1 MFWIKKRGRKYIFL
15 VAFIVT
21 FSLLLSG
28 VAVAGESLNESG
40 PGSVQ
45 EGGRGG
51 DRSGDLRDLLY
62 RFINFALLVI
72 ILFVVIRKSGLKE
85 SLSGRIKAIR
95 QRLDDLRKGKEEAE
109 TKYQDLENM
118 LRDFQRNKKDIVE
131 QFKKEGLAEKEKII
145 AAAKERAKQI
155 GEQAEMTIQQ
165 EMQSARDRLKQEV
178 VDLAVTRARD
188 IIAKGITEKDQDQL
202 VNEFIERVGT
212 NH

>member
-1 MFWIKKRGRKYIFL
+1 MFWIKKGSRKYIFL
-15 VAFIVT
+15 VAFFVT

-45 EGGRGG
+45 EGGHGG
-51 DRSGDLRDLLY
+51 DRMGDLRDLLY

-72 ILFVVIRKSGLKE
+72 ILFVAIRKSGLKD

-109 TKYQDLENM
+109 TKYQDLENR
-118 LRDFQRNKKDIVE
+118 LRDFQRKKKDIVE
-131 QFKKEGLAEKEKII
+131 QFKEEGLAEKEKII

-155 GEQAEMTIQQ
+155 GEQAELTIQQ
-165 EMQSARDRLKQEV
+165 EVQSARDRLKQEV
-178 VDLAVTRARD
+178 VDLAVKRARD
-188 IIAKGITEKDQDQL
+188 IIAKEITEKDQDQL
-202 VNEFIERVGT
+202 VNEFIERVGK

>member
-1 MFWIKKRGRKYIFL
+1 MFWIKKGGRKYTFL
-15 VAFIVT
+15 VAFFVT

-28 VAVAGESLNESG
+28 VAVAGEGLNESS

-45 EGGRGG
+45 EGGHGG
-51 DRSGDLRDLLY
+51 DRMGDLRDLLY

-72 ILFVVIRKSGLKE
+72 ILFVAIRKSGLKD

-109 TKYQDLENM
+109 TKYQDLENR
-118 LRDFQRNKKDIVE
+118 LRDFQRKKKDIVE
-131 QFKKEGLAEKEKII
+131 QFKEEGLAEKEKII

-155 GEQAEMTIQQ
+155 DRQAELTIQQ

-178 VDLAVTRARD
+178 VDLSVKRARD
-188 IIAKGITEKDQDQL
+188 IIAKEITEKDQDQL
-202 VNEFIERVGT
+202 VNEFIERVGK